1 MRESG
6 RLDDPSPVKPEVRN
20 KGQPEDR
27 IAGDAGG
34 AGATRETWNPAET
47 GSVEGIRS
55 SGKLEWRSPAQP
67 KGRGRWA
74 TIGIGRRLSQRKRG
88 RGNLEPQ
95 PRWAG
100 RSRMRPT
107 RNLIDR
113 QRWSMH
119 DPMSDRITVRRRQ
132 RPQGFWRFRLWGGWY
147 PTLNW
152 SDDQFR
158 MGHPVYGGSAT
169 NLEWGTRRYL

>member
-95 PRWAG
+95 PRLGGKIENAAN
-100 RSRMRPT
+100 PQ
-107 RNLIDR
+107 LDR
-113 QRWSMH
+113 QAKMV
-119 DPMSDRITVRRRQ
+119 D
-132 RPQGFWRFRLWGGWY
+132 
-147 PTLNW
+147 
-152 SDDQFR
+152 
-158 MGHPVYGGSAT
+158 A
-169 NLEWGTRRYL
+169 

>member
-95 PRWAG
+95 PRFGGKIENAANPQLD
-100 RSRMRPT
+100 RQARMRVSGHA
-107 RNLIDR
+107 L
-113 QRWSMH
+113 
-119 DPMSDRITVRRRQ
+119 RIRGCRAPVPSR
-132 RPQGFWRFRLWGGWY
+132 GRL
-147 PTLNW
+147 
-152 SDDQFR
+152 
-158 MGHPVYGGSAT
+158 GGSYKAV
-169 NLEWGTRRYL
+169 R